1 MIEVDDNVISLTRG
15 DSAAFVLD
23 LEDENGDPYVPNPG
37 DVIRFAMSKTYGVD
51 EPLIRKE
58 VDHETMQVELEPED
72 TKHLAFGN
80 YVYDIELTDESG
92 HVTTILLSKLKLTKE
107 VY

>member
-1 MIEVDDNVISLTRG
+1 MIEIDGNVISLTRG

-23 LEDENGDPYVPNPG
+23 LEDEHGDPYIPNEG

-58 VDHETMQVELEPED
+58 VDHDTMQVELDPED
-72 TKHLAFGN
+72 TKNLAFGT

-92 HVTTILLSKLKLTKE
+92 HVATILLSKLKLTKE